1 LRTGRPEKWSVG
13 DTMQWLAEQGLARY
27 ASTFAE
33 NNIDGPLLLQ
43 LGNDDLRDEV
53 GIQSLG
59 DRRKLVMLI
68 EQLRRNGY
76 K

>member
-1 LRTGRPEKWSVG
+1 
-13 DTMQWLAEQGLARY
+13 MQWLAEQGLARY

>member
-1 LRTGRPEKWSVG
+1 
-13 DTMQWLAEQGLARY
+13 MQWLAEQGLARY
-27 ASTFAE
+27 ASMFAE

-76 K
+76 T

>member
-1 LRTGRPEKWSVG
+1 
-13 DTMQWLAEQGLARY
+13 MQWLAEQGLARY

-76 K
+76 T